1 MIYLDASALVS
12 MFMADRHAAAI
23 RRSPRAERPVVGVS
37 DVASAEFARPSPV
50 GSGWLGSRP
59 PKAAAC

>member
-37 DVASAEFARPSPV
+37 DFALAEFASAVARRV
-50 GSGWLGSRP
+50 RMARITTA
-59 PKAAAC
+59 KAAVC